1 MFIYQSTFSTLKL
14 VLTCE
19 HANNALPK
27 KYRSYFS
34 EFKQRLETHQGYDL
48 GAFSI
53 FKNLK
58 PLATFSSYYRW
69 SRLLIEVN
77 RSLHHSRLFSS
88 ISKSLSEEEKREL
101 IEDYY
106 KPYREGIQK
115 KIQSYIEEGESV
127 LHLSVHSF
135 TPVLDGDTRNTE
147 VGLLYDPRRS
157 EEKKWAMY
165 FKKDLNAHLPD
176 QRIRMNY
183 PYLGKADGFTTS
195 LRQEFQEQYIGIEL
209 ELNQKLFAKKGH
221 GEHFNRALYKC
232 LQKNLDW

>member
-1 MFIYQSTFSTLKL
+1 LKL

-34 EFKQRLETHQGYDL
+34 EFKQRLETHEGYDL

-58 PLATFSSYYRW
+58 PLATFSSSYPW

-77 RSLHHSRLFSS
+77 RSLQHSQLFSS
-88 ISKSLSEEEKREL
+88 ISKSFSEQQKREL
-101 IEDYY
+101 IEEYY
-106 KPYREGIQK
+106 RPYREEIQK
-115 KIQSYIEEGESV
+115 KIYTYVKQGESV

-135 TPVLDGDTRNTE
+135 TPILNGDTRNTE

-157 EEKKWAMY
+157 EEKKWAMH
-165 FKKDLNAHLPD
+165 FKKNLYAHLSN

-195 LRQEFQEQYIGIEL
+195 LRHQFQERYIGIEL
-209 ELNQKLFAKKGH
+209 ELNQKLLVKEEH
-221 GEHFNRALYKC
+221 GKYLSKALYKSI
-232 LQKNLDW
+232 QKNLDW

>member
-1 MFIYQSTFSTLKL
+1 MKL

-34 EFKQRLETHQGYDL
+34 EFKQRLETHQGYDP
-48 GAFSI
+48 GAFRI
-53 FKNLK
+53 FKNLT
-58 PLATFSSYYRW
+58 PLATFSSYYPW

-77 RSLHHSRLFSS
+77 RSLQHSQLFSC
-88 ISKSLSEEEKREL
+88 ISKSFSEEEKREL

-106 KPYREGIQK
+106 KPYREEIQK
-115 KIQSYIEEGESV
+115 KIYTYIKEGESV

-135 TPVLDGDTRNTE
+135 TPVLVGETRNTE

-157 EEKKWAMY
+157 EEKKWARH
-165 FKKDLNAHLPD
+165 FKRDLNAHLSN

-195 LRQEFQEQYIGIEL
+195 LRQEFQERYIGIEL
-209 ELNQKLFAKKGH
+209 ELNQKLFPKVGYGKYLD
-221 GEHFNRALYKC
+221 RALYK
-232 LQKNLDW
+232 LSIIHI

>member
-1 MFIYQSTFSTLKL
+1 MKL

-34 EFKQRLETHQGYDL
+34 EFKQRLETHEGYDL

-58 PLATFSSYYRW
+58 PLATFSSSYPW

-77 RSLHHSRLFSS
+77 RSLQHSQLFSS
-88 ISKSLSEEEKREL
+88 ISKSFSEQQKREL
-101 IEDYY
+101 IEEYY
-106 KPYREGIQK
+106 RPYREEIQK
-115 KIQSYIEEGESV
+115 KIYTYVKQGESV

-135 TPVLDGDTRNTE
+135 TPILNGDTRNTE

-157 EEKKWAMY
+157 EEKKWAMH
-165 FKKDLNAHLPD
+165 FKKNLHAHLSN

-195 LRQEFQEQYIGIEL
+195 LRHQFQERYIGIEL
-209 ELNQKLFAKKGH
+209 ELNQKLLVKEEYSKYLSK
-221 GEHFNRALYKC
+221 ALYKSI
-232 LQKNLDW
+232 QKNLDW